1 MKISVIGLGK
11 LGTSTAFFLRS
22 KGLHVSGY
30 DINKETCKLLEKN
43 KISFYEKS
51 LEKLLKRYK
60 IKVHFDLKKL
70 IQNSD
75 TSYIIVPTPS
85 KKDGSFSYKYVKDV
99 LNSTFQ
105 IVKNKKKIHNIILT
119 STVSPKTCETLISY
133 FEKKYNIRDGKHFR
147 FFYNPYFIALGDI
160 VDNLDNPDFLLV
172 GCKSKNKLFYR
183 KLFKKIYF
191 KKKIPIKFLNI
202 TEAEIT
208 KISINCYIT
217 MKISYTNTI
226 SSIAD
231 NIKSTKINTAKILDV
246 IGSDKRINKQYLKLG
261 TMFSGPCFPRDN
273 LAMTNFMLKL
283 NSNSDIFRSSNVIN
297 NYQSDRYLK
306 LLSKYSK
313 NKKIGFLGLTY
324 KSGTDLFTDSPAFY
338 LYQRFKSKFKVFHGY
353 DPFFKDEII
362 ERINNKYKKLFVQ
375 KNYKKF
381 VSSCD
386 IIILC
391 YQDQKFKK
399 LKNEKNKII
408 VDPWNY
414 LKSVSK
420 SKYINIGIS

>member
-1 MKISVIGLGK
+1 
-11 LGTSTAFFLRS
+11 
-22 KGLHVSGY
+22 
-30 DINKETCKLLEKN
+30 
-43 KISFYEKS
+43 
-51 LEKLLKRYK
+51 
-60 IKVHFDLKKL
+60 
-70 IQNSD
+70 
-75 TSYIIVPTPS
+75 
-85 KKDGSFSYKYVKDV
+85 
-99 LNSTFQ
+99 
-105 IVKNKKKIHNIILT
+105 
-119 STVSPKTCETLISY
+119 
-133 FEKKYNIRDGKHFR
+133 
-147 FFYNPYFIALGDI
+147 
-160 VDNLDNPDFLLV
+160 
-172 GCKSKNKLFYR
+172 
-183 KLFKKIYF
+183 
-191 KKKIPIKFLNI
+191 
-202 TEAEIT
+202 
-208 KISINCYIT
+208 

-246 IGSDKRINKQYLKLG
+246 IGSDKRINKQSLKLG

-273 LAMTNFMLKL
+273 LAMTNFMSKL

-362 ERINNKYKKLFVQ
+362 EQINNKYKKLFVQ